1 MEELKIGNIIIGRQF
16 ENSENFE
23 RLEDIVRKK
32 NLKVNIVEAGQR
44 INIDKYTYIDILW
57 PSTSNEIQENS
68 LNNNSLICKLIYND
82 FSILF
87 TGDVEEIAER
97 EIISKYQNNL
107 SILESDILKVAH
119 HGSKTSSI
127 IEFLEIVKPKI
138 ALIGVGESN
147 KFGHPSDIVIDR
159 LNLMDV
165 EICRTDEN
173 GEVNVY
179 VARDGKIKI
188 EN

>member
-1 MEELKIGNIIIGRQF
+1 MHILLAFKIFI
-16 ENSENFE
+16 
-23 RLEDIVRKK
+23 
-32 NLKVNIVEAGQR
+32 
-44 INIDKYTYIDILW
+44 
-57 PSTSNEIQENS
+57 
-68 LNNNSLICKLIYND
+68 IYND

-127 IEFLEIVKPKI
+127 VEFLEIVKPQI

-147 KFGHPSDIVIDR
+147 KFGHPSETVIDR
-159 LNLMDV
+159 LKVMNA
-165 EICRTDEN
+165 EIYRTDED
-173 GEVNVY
+173 GEIDIY
-179 VARDGKIKI
+179 VARDGKIEV

>member
-1 MEELKIGNIIIGRQF
+1 MKL
-16 ENSENFE
+16 
-23 RLEDIVRKK
+23 
-32 NLKVNIVEAGQR
+32 NIVEAGQR

-57 PSTSNEIQENS
+57 PSVSNEIQENS

-127 IEFLEIVKPKI
+127 VEF
-138 ALIGVGESN
+138 
-147 KFGHPSDIVIDR
+147 
-159 LNLMDV
+159 
-165 EICRTDEN
+165 
-173 GEVNVY
+173 
-179 VARDGKIKI
+179 
-188 EN
+188 